1 MKLNN
6 YLSNSFV
13 QQTMDQIKY
22 FKRVL
27 IIIIS
32 VIGFQSFVVLDE
44 ENTRS
49 SASASFSSELFSIDK
64 IDILKERAI
73 LESLLQKMTLEEE
86 EIANIED
93 EALMAGFELYDDNWN
108 NDRVHAYGNISMPD
122 SLIIDCSR
130 YALPTLGHV
139 TSRYGLRRRRM
150 HNGIDLKVYKGDTI
164 VSAFDGKVR
173 VAKYMRGYGNVI
185 VVRHTNGLE
194 TVYGHLS
201 KINVAVDQD
210 VTAGQCI
217 GLGGNTGRSTG
228 SHLHF
233 ETRLLGRPI
242 DPADIFDFDNNL
254 LINERY
260 VFYSKKP
267 IYRDPAYANIA
278 YHRVRSGETLGK
290 ISSRYGI
297 SISELCRINKLR
309 STSILRIGQVIRLEN
324 ETLVAQQKN
333 NNTNSTNTKTAA
345 INTNNAKENE
355 AKLASASRATETQS
369 SRTSSV
375 QVSSNES
382 ATRHIIRSGETLGLL
397 ASRYK
402 TTISKLCEI
411 NNLSRNSK
419 LSIGQV
425 IVLPQQAN
433 SSSQSQLA
441 STNQPQRQSREGEP
455 VYHQVRSGDTL
466 SKLANKY
473 GVTIED
479 LCSMNGISRESTLR
493 LGQKIRCS

>member
-1 MKLNN
+1 MKLSN

-22 FKRVL
+22 YQRVL
-27 IIIIS
+27 VIILC
-32 VIGFQSFVVLDE
+32 VIGLQSFVVPDE

-49 SASASFSSELFSIDK
+49 AASASFSSELFSIEK

-73 LESLLQKMTLEEE
+73 LDSLLQKMTLEEE

-93 EALMAGFELYDDNWN
+93 EASMAGFELYDDNWN
-108 NDRVHAYGNISMPD
+108 NDRVHAYTNISMPD
-122 SLIIDCSR
+122 SLIIDCSK
-130 YALPTLGHV
+130 YALPTFGHV
-139 TSRYGLRRRRM
+139 TSKYGPRRRRM

-210 VTAGQCI
+210 VAAGQCI

-242 DPADIFDFDNNL
+242 NPAEIFDFENSL
-254 LINERY
+254 LKSDRY

-267 IYRDPAYANIA
+267 NYRDPSYANIA
-278 YHRVRSGETLGK
+278 YHRVRSGETLGR
-290 ISSRYGI
+290 ISSKYGI
-297 SISELCRINKLR
+297 SINELCRINKLR

-324 ETLVAQQKN
+324 ETFIAQQKSA
-333 NNTNSTNTKTAA
+333 NTNPVNNKSIAVKTDNTK
-345 INTNNAKENE
+345 EGE
-355 AKLASASRATETQS
+355 PKLASTAKTTEKQP
-369 SRTSSV
+369 SRTSAQS
-375 QVSSNES
+375 SSNES
-382 ATRHIIRSGETLGLL
+382 ASCHIIKSGETLGLL

-402 TTISKLCEI
+402 TSISKLCEI

-425 IVLPQQAN
+425 IVLPQKVSSAPQA
-433 SSSQSQLA
+433 QLA
-441 STNQPQRQSREGEP
+441 SVSEPLQQSREGEP
-455 VYHQVRSGDTL
+455 VYHKVRSGDTL

-473 GVTIED
+473 GVSIEE